1 MPSHR
6 IATPAHSSVHS
17 VPSSTHQ
24 ARPAHSTYQT
34 HQARPAHPTYQTH
47 HQVHQV
53 HPAATSKQG
62 KGDVG
67 LKKIRDPRL
76 LQQAEVDKRL
86 KALHRRARWLDSRF
100 SCFCGMLRFGV
111 ESLIGLI
118 PIIGDFAGVFLAV
131 TYMNTIRRRFDVP
144 PSIVSQMTINIA
156 IDFCV
161 GLVPILG
168 DLVDTLFKA
177 NMRNYALVENYVLQ
191 QRKAAQDL
199 EVGGGECV
207 QEPRPGYFPDLPLR
221 LNAKAAA
228 KTAVM
233 GRR

>member
-6 IATPAHSSVHS
+6 FDSPVHSSVRS
-17 VPSSTHQ
+17 TPSSTHQ
-24 ARPAHSTYQT
+24 ARPAHAQT
-34 HQARPAHPTYQTH
+34 RHTAALKQAR
-47 HQVHQV
+47 
-53 HPAATSKQG
+53 S
-62 KGDVG
+62 DVS

-111 ESLIGLI
+111 ESLVGLI
-118 PIIGDFAGVFLAV
+118 PVIGDFAGVFLAV

-168 DLVDTLFKA
+168 DLVDTIFKA
-177 NMRNYALVENYVLQ
+177 NMRNYALVETYVVQ
-191 QRKAAQDL
+191 QRKAAAAQDL
-199 EVGGGECV
+199 EAGHGNGGGV
-207 QEPRPGYFPDLPLR
+207 QEPRPGYFPDVPLHF
-221 LNAKAAA
+221 NAKTAA
-228 KTAVM
+228 KTAIM
-233 GRR
+233 GRH

>member
-1 MPSHR
+1 
-6 IATPAHSSVHS
+6 
-17 VPSSTHQ
+17 
-24 ARPAHSTYQT
+24 
-34 HQARPAHPTYQTH
+34 
-47 HQVHQV
+47 
-53 HPAATSKQG
+53 
-62 KGDVG
+62 
-67 LKKIRDPRL
+67 
-76 LQQAEVDKRL
+76 
-86 KALHRRARWLDSRF
+86 
-100 SCFCGMLRFGV
+100 MLRFGV
-111 ESLIGLI
+111 ESLVGLI

-199 EVGGGECV
+199 EVGGGGGGEGL

-221 LNAKAAA
+221 LNAKSAA
-228 KTAVM
+228 KAVAM
-233 GRR
+233 SRR

>member
-6 IATPAHSSVHS
+6 LDTPAHSVHS
-17 VPSSTHQ
+17 MPSSTHHHHHQ
-24 ARPAHSTYQT
+24 TRPAYPP
-34 HQARPAHPTYQTH
+34 RPA
-47 HQVHQV
+47 QV
-53 HPAATSKQG
+53 HPAAAPPAKRG
-62 KGDVG
+62 KD

-76 LQQAEVDKRL
+76 LEQAEVDKRL
-86 KALHRRARWLDSRF
+86 KALHRRATWLDSRF

-111 ESLIGLI
+111 ESLVGLI
-118 PIIGDFAGVFLAV
+118 PVIGDFAGVFLAV

-156 IDFCV
+156 LDFCV

-177 NMRNYALVENYVLQ
+177 NLRNYALVENYVLQ
-191 QRKAAQDL
+191 QRKAAHAQAL
-199 EVGGGECV
+199 EAGGGCGGGV
-207 QEPRPGYFPDLPLR
+207 QEPRPGYFPELPLR
-221 LNAKAAA
+221 FDAKAAA

>member
-1 MPSHR
+1 MPSQR
-6 IATPAHSSVHS
+6 FDTLTHSSVHS
-17 VPSSTHQ
+17 TPSSTHQ
-24 ARPAHSTYQT
+24 TRPP
-34 HQARPAHPTYQTH
+34 HQARPTH
-47 HQVHQV
+47 HQV
-53 HPAATSKQG
+53 HPAATSKHG
-62 KGDVG
+62 KGDAG
-67 LKKIRDPRL
+67 LKKIRNPRL

-111 ESLIGLI
+111 ESLVGLI

-199 EVGGGECV
+199 EVGGGGGGEGL

-221 LNAKAAA
+221 LNAKSAA
-228 KTAVM
+228 KAVAM
-233 GRR
+233 SRR